1 MTEIS
6 VPFLDINGNIAVN
19 DANNNINFDNNKQ
32 YKKFTLLTS
41 PLIVQLSGYVFFI
54 IFGVICY
61 FMGFASKN
69 DFFRWGPPV
78 TIIQYEIITYT
89 QFYFVL
95 LMFFVHEMMNA
106 WISEVV
112 YPWIINYVQDPKC
125 KHTGYSNNISLSI
138 VNMNVLYGT
147 LDILFIVSSIN
158 SQISFLI
165 SIIIGKLL
173 VVSVINRKYILLK
186 SQ

>member
-1 MTEIS
+1 MTDMTEIS
-6 VPFLDINGNIAVN
+6 VPFLDIHGNDYDGNRNGNN
-19 DANNNINFDNNKQ
+19 QSKR
-32 YKKFTLLTS
+32 FTLLTS
-41 PLIVQLSGYVFFI
+41 PLLVQLSGYIFFI
-54 IFGVICY
+54 IFGIICY
-61 FMGFASKN
+61 FIGFANNN
-69 DFFRWGPPV
+69 DFFKWGPPV
-78 TIIQYEIITYT
+78 TIMQYEIKTDT

-125 KHTGYSNNISLSI
+125 KHTGYSDNTSLSI

-186 SQ
+186 NQ

>member
-1 MTEIS
+1 MSKIFDET
-6 VPFLDINGNIAVN
+6 PFIDLNGNIIEN
-19 DANNNINFDNNKQ
+19 LNTNKNINDN
-32 YKKFTLLTS
+32 KKFTLLTS
-41 PLIVQLSGYVFFI
+41 PLLVQLSGYFFFI
-54 IFGVICY
+54 IFGLICY
-61 FMGFASKN
+61 FMGFGNKN

-78 TIIQYEIITYT
+78 TIIQYEIETNI

-95 LMFFVHEMMNA
+95 LMFFIHEMMNA

-125 KHTGYSNNISLSI
+125 KSTGYSNKISLFI
-138 VNMNVLYGT
+138 VNLNVLYGT

-158 SQISFLI
+158 SQISFLL
-165 SIIIGKLL
+165 SIIVGKLL

-186 SQ
+186 TH